1 MVDYMQK
8 DLMTRSE
15 ALEALNVKQATLYSY
30 VSRGLI
36 KTAPHPDGRKSLY
49 VRADVERV
57 RSRKRGRPP
66 QSAAAE
72 STMHWGAPVVSSAIT
87 LVTEQG
93 PVYRNRSA
101 VDMARD
107 GVSFES
113 VAQLLFTGMWQDNFA
128 AWSAIDTPP
137 DVQQLLRSYPG
148 NLKSS
153 DIGNLLG
160 MVTLAL
166 GMHDRGS
173 TEISDG
179 TSVTASRL
187 LIQTMA
193 CCLGFLQ
200 RGGKFVPREPLEGLA
215 AFILRVSRVKPSP
228 EAQRALNGAMIV
240 LADNEL
246 APATFAA
253 RIAASTNAD
262 LFNCI
267 AAAIGSHVG
276 FSTGT
281 ATQKVETSLLQ
292 TTSARDLA
300 QRLPLVREYGASL
313 FGFNHPMYP
322 NGDARADIILD
333 LVKALPN
340 LDSGTINTLDFLES
354 TRSQLHAH
362 PGVAVALVV
371 LTRAL
376 GMPDG
381 SATALWIVSRTAG
394 WVAHVLEQ
402 RTQGFLLRPRAKFI
416 GTGATR

>member
-1 MVDYMQK
+1 
-8 DLMTRSE
+8 MTRTE
-15 ALEALNVKQATLYSY
+15 VLDVLNIKQATLYAY
-30 VSRGLI
+30 VSRGMI
-36 KTAPHPDGRKSLY
+36 KTAPHPDGRKRLY
-49 VRADVERV
+49 FRADVERV
-57 RSRKRGRPP
+57 QSRKRGRPP

-72 STMHWGAPVVSSAIT
+72 STMHRGAPVVSSAIT
-87 LVTEQG
+87 QVTTQG
-93 PVYRNRSA
+93 PVYPNRSA
-101 VDMARD
+101 VELARA

-128 AWSAIDTPP
+128 AWAAIETPP
-137 DVQQLLRSYPG
+137 DVEHLLRSYPG
-148 NLKSS
+148 DFRSS

-166 GMHDRGS
+166 GMHGRGS
-173 TEISDG
+173 AEISDG
-179 TSVTASRL
+179 TSVTASRM

-193 CCLGFLQ
+193 GCLGFLQ
-200 RGGKFVPREPLEGLA
+200 TDGRFESREPLEGLA
-215 AFILRVSRVKPSP
+215 AFILRASRVKNSA
-228 EAQRALNGAMIV
+228 EALRALNGAMIV

-281 ATQKVETSLLQ
+281 ATQKVETALLQ

-300 QRLPLVREYGASL
+300 ERLPLVQEYGASL

-322 NGDARADIILD
+322 DGDARADIILD
-333 LVKALPN
+333 LVKALP
-340 LDSGTINTLDFLES
+340 DMDIGIQHTLDFLES
-354 TRSQLHAH
+354 TRAKLTAH
-362 PGVAVALVV
+362 PGVAIAMVV

-381 SATALWIVSRTAG
+381 SATAIWILSRTAG
-394 WVAHVLEQ
+394 WVAHILEQ
-402 RTQGFLLRPRAKFI
+402 RTQGFLLRPRAKFV
-416 GTGATR
+416 GSGLAR